1 MPVNTP
7 TLLRTRP
14 TLDANE
20 ACVTFVAA
28 AQLML
33 DPATPETLRRE
44 VEPRLLAQLPT
55 LRALGLFDLFELR
68 DPALRALL
76 ADELANLQAAGER
89 RRR

>member
-33 DPATPETLRRE
+33 DPATPEALRRE

-55 LRALGLFDLFELR
+55 LRALGVFDLFELR
-68 DPALRALL
+68 DPALRAWL
-76 ADELANLQAAGER
+76 ADELAELGGGGVR
-89 RRR
+89 T